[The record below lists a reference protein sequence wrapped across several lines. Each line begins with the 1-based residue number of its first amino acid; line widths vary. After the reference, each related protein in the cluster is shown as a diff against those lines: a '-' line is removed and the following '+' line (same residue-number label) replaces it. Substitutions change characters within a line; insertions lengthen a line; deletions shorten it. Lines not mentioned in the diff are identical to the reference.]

1 MGNVVTDPNVIAAVQ
16 QQRNQAQT
24 NSASGPASED
34 GLVGGATVVN
44 DPNIIKAVNQRKAD
58 LNDDSWGAYFSDL
71 AFSMRGFGYG
81 VGDEL
86 TGIAGGD
93 IEAYKQREEL
103 ARLRSPVGSFIG
115 EIAAG
120 AAVDYAA
127 YTGAGALA
135 GSVIPVAGTAAGG
148 VAGAAA
154 ATGKTLWRIG
164 KGINRIKEANTLA
177 ARAAKLGAVGAAH
190 GGAYGFG
197 ETDGSFGERIAGAA
211 DAALL
216 GGAFG
221 PAAVYGGRAL
231 QGAANLAGRG
241 KARLL
246 TGAHN
251 TLVNNPSAQY
261 AIAQDLTNQIN
272 QRLPQAAGKMSKN
285 EFAALLTEATGDAS
299 YAWNEKTKQLYKQ
312 LDDSG
317 AVVDIKPWQDLIGR
331 AVKKYDNL
339 AGGGKAA
346 QTLRTLTKG
355 DTAVS
360 LEDARFIREQLF
372 NIKHTI
378 KNSDF
383 DMLYKGITGQMRKG
397 ATNAGAG
404 SIFEQADKF
413 YREGLETFKGKMF
426 KQGLSQE
433 GFKPAFVRQAVVGEN
448 NGKYLEAIRSHFDDL
463 AKNGQDVTKLRNDF
477 AGLTINEL
485 MKKDGSVLRQLVDNS
500 PDQGRDHLM
509 ALTGNK
515 GLTDMLIKLGS
526 SPKGK
531 APKDESILGGVFG
544 GPVGG
549 AVGLGTVT
557 GYVDPVVAMAGL
569 AVQIG
574 RKKFAA
580 ALRDSPAL
588 QRKVAQFAER
598 LKTKKLSP
606 EQVTAQTNSL
616 KAEILAAI
624 GAAGGLY
631 AFSEDIPDW
640 VFEPTK
646 ALGGGAQ

>member
-1 MGNVVTDPNVIAAVQ
+1 MTKVTDQGLIDQLNAQ
-16 QQRNQAQT
+16 QQSQPT
-24 NSASGPASED
+24 PTPESPPG
-34 GLVGGATVVN
+34 VTMVN
-44 DPNIIKAVNQRKAD
+44 DPNLVKQLNQRKAD

-71 AFSMRGFGYG
+71 AFSMRGLGYG
-81 VGDEL
+81 VGDEIV
-86 TGIAGGD
+86 GAAGGD
-93 IEAYKQREEL
+93 VDAYKQREEL
-103 ARLRSPVGSFIG
+103 ARLRSPVGSLLG
-115 EIAAG
+115 ELAAG
-120 AAVDYAA
+120 VATDYAA

-135 GSVIPVAGTAAGG
+135 GSVIPGAGTAAGAA
-148 VAGAAA
+148 AGAVG
-154 ATGKTLWRIG
+154 ATGKTLWKVG
-164 KGINRIKEANTLA
+164 KGIKRIRDAQSSA
-177 ARAAKLGAVGAAH
+177 ARAAKLGGVGAAH
-190 GGAYGFG
+190 GFGYGFG
-197 ETDGSFGERIAGAA
+197 ETDGGFAERAAGGA

-231 QGAANLAGRG
+231 QGAARGIGKG
-241 KARLL
+241 KAKLL
-246 TGAHN
+246 GAGHRA
-251 TLVNNPSAQY
+251 LVNNPSAQY

-272 QRLPQAAGKMSKN
+272 QKLPQFGGKMSKN

-299 YAWNEKTKQLYKQ
+299 YAWNEKTKQLYQQ
-312 LDDSG
+312 LDNSG
-317 AVVDIKPWQDLIGR
+317 AVVEIKPWQDLVNK

-339 AGGGKAA
+339 AGGAKAA

-355 DTAVS
+355 DSAVS

-383 DMLYKGITGQMRKG
+383 DVLYKGITGQMKKG
-397 ATNAGAG
+397 AIAADAG

-426 KQGLSQE
+426 KQGLSKE

-463 AKNGQDVTKLRNDF
+463 AKNGQDVSKLRKDF

-500 PDQGRDHLM
+500 PDQGRAHLM
-509 ALTGNK
+509 ALTGDK
-515 GLTDMLIKLGS
+515 GLTDMLIKLGAA
-526 SPKGK
+526 PKGK
-531 APKDESILGGVFG
+531 APKEESLLGGVFG

-549 AVGLGTVT
+549 ALGLGTVT
-557 GYVDPVVAMAGL
+557 GYVDPVVAITGLMAQ
-569 AVQIG
+569 VG
-574 RKKFAA
+574 RKKFSAA
-580 ALRDSPAL
+580 VRDSPAL
-588 QRKVAQFAER
+588 QRKIAQFAE
-598 LKTKKLSP
+598 KIKGKKLTP
-606 EQVTAQTNSL
+606 EQVEVQTASIR
-616 KAEILAAI
+616 AEIAAAL

-646 ALGGGAQ
+646 ALGGTQ